1 MVQARRS
8 RSPRSPSSPRS
19 LRKRRRRPAR
29 WRSTLRLA
37 RRSSRRCSAMA
48 ASPTATGANPYWIRA
63 SGGMVLG
70 GVPPDDLAHRIA
82 TAKAEAVEASRD
94 GRRCGEGR
102 GAVHDI
108 GQGSRGVDRPLLAAE
123 AGDHPR
129 STRDR
134 PEIARDCAWIGLCRR
149 REQGSFI
156 PPLNGRDPFSQ
167 SLVTAAGAASRRSA
181 RTR

>member
-1 MVQARRS
+1 
-8 RSPRSPSSPRS
+8 
-19 LRKRRRRPAR
+19 
-29 WRSTLRLA
+29 
-37 RRSSRRCSAMA
+37 MA
-48 ASPTATGANPYWIRA
+48 ASPTATGANPHWIRA
-63 SGGMVLG
+63 SGGVVLG

-102 GAVHDI
+102 GAVHDL
-108 GQGSRGVDRPLLAAE
+108 GQGSRGVDRPLLAAQ
-123 AGDHPR
+123 AGDRPEI
-129 STRDR
+129 R

-149 REQGSFI
+149 REQDSFI

-167 SLVTAAGAASRRSA
+167 PLVTSAGEFFFLPVEEFVTSAAAARRRSA